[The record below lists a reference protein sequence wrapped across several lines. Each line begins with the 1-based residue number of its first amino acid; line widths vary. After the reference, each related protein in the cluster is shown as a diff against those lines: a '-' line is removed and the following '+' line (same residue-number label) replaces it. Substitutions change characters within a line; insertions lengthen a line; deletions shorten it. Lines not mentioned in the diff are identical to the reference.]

1 VRRRILPAMSE
12 YDADAFDAFEE
23 AGWGTKE
30 AAGYD
35 ALAGRVTSR
44 LADALLDAVGAGPGT
59 RVLDIATGP
68 GYVAARAAERG
79 ADPVGLD
86 FSETMLAYARSRSPN
101 VEFVRGNA
109 TDLPFPD
116 GSFDAAIVAFLLL
129 HVGRPEEVV
138 AEAARVVAPGRAA
151 FSVWDEPSRGRW
163 LGVVFDAFTAAGA
176 QPPADV
182 PPGPPIFRFA
192 DESEFKQLLTGAG
205 LVDVAVETVAFP
217 LRLASGDELWSGLID
232 GTVRVRP
239 MILGQSAEM
248 QRAIRTHF
256 DELLEKYRT
265 EDGFDV
271 PVSVKLASGRKP

>member
-1 VRRRILPAMSE
+1 MSE
-12 YDADAFDAFEE
+12 YDAVAFDAFEE

-35 ALAGRVTSR
+35 SLAGRVTSR
-44 LADALLDAVGAGPGT
+44 LADPLLDAVGAGPGK

-86 FSETMLAYARSRSPN
+86 FSETMLAYARSRLPN

-109 TDLPFPD
+109 TELPFPD
-116 GSFDAAIVAFLLL
+116 GSFDAAVVAFLLL

-138 AEAARVVAPGRAA
+138 AEAARVVAPGGRAA

-192 DESEFKQLLTGAG
+192 DESEFTRLLTGAG
-205 LVDVAVETVAFP
+205 LVDVAVETVEFP
-217 LRLASGDELWSGLID
+217 LRLASGDELRTGLVD

-239 MILGQSAEM
+239 MIVGQSAEM

-256 DELLEKYRT
+256 DELLEDYRT
-265 EDGFDV
+265 DDGFDV
-271 PVSVKLASGRKP
+271 PVSVKLASGRKT

>member
-1 VRRRILPAMSE
+1 
-12 YDADAFDAFEE
+12 
-23 AGWGTKE
+23 
-30 AAGYD
+30 
-35 ALAGRVTSR
+35 VTSR
-44 LADALLDAVGAGPGT
+44 LADPLLDAVGAGPGK

-86 FSETMLAYARSRSPN
+86 FSETMLAYARSRSPS

-109 TDLPFPD
+109 TELPFPED
-116 GSFDAAIVAFLLL
+116 SFDAAIVAFLLL

-138 AEAARVVAPGRAA
+138 AEAARVVAPGGRAA

-192 DESEFKQLLTGAG
+192 DENEFTRLLTGAG
-205 LVDVAVETVAFP
+205 LVDVAVETVEFP
-217 LRLASGDELWSGLID
+217 LWLASGNELWTGLVD

-239 MILGQSAEM
+239 MIVGQSAEM

-256 DELLEKYRT
+256 DELLEDYRT
-265 EDGFDV
+265 DNGFDV